1 MSEKKRE
8 GETGDGVGLK
18 VEKFRRSSGRL
29 TVDEELEEYSK
40 LVKGKR
46 RAEEKQEQRRTKREV
61 EAEDLE
67 MRK

>member
-1 MSEKKRE
+1 LSEKKRE

-18 VEKFRRSSGRL
+18 VEKFRRSSGSL